1 MTDMRWLKSVITPSA
16 KKHGVA
22 RMWLFGSRAR
32 GTDNAGSDYDFLIS
46 KGNIKS
52 LIRYM
57 SFIDDLE
64 DALGTHV
71 DVVMD
76 TSEDQAFIDKI
87 RKEQRICLFSE
98 VNSRI
103 L

>member
-1 MTDMRWLKSVITPSA
+1 MTDIGWLKSVITPIA
-16 KKHGVA
+16 QKHGVA

-32 GTDNAGSDYDFLIS
+32 GTDRADSDYDFLIS
-46 KGNIKS
+46 KGDVKS

-64 DALGTHV
+64 NALGTHV

-76 TSEDQAFIDKI
+76 TSEDQAFIDRI
-87 RKEQRICLFSE
+87 REDE
-98 VNSRI
+98 VCVYE
-103 L
+103 